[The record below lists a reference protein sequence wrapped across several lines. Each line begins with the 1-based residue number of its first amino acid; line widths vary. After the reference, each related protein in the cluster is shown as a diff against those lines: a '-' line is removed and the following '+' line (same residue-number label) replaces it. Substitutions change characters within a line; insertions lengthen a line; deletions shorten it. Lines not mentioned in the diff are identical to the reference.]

1 MRLFFVVI
9 DGMGDRP
16 DLRLGG
22 KTPLEYANTPNLDRL
37 ASRGITG
44 LVYTVGKR
52 IAPESDI
59 AVASLFGNKPSNYC
73 GRGPV
78 EAIGA
83 GMEMRDGYLA
93 LRFNFATVRGDK
105 IVDRRVGR
113 SLTER
118 EARRL
123 VNSLSKIKLPVKF
136 EIKHTVGHR
145 GVVVFKGW
153 FSRWITNI
161 DPAYKNEGYG
171 VAVKNP
177 SSVVKRA
184 RPMNKT
190 RAARFSAGLV
200 NTFYKLSREILL
212 EHPINKRRIKNGKL
226 PANAILLRDAGNCV
240 PKFRNLSEYFGYQW
254 YAVVGMPLEQAIAK
268 LSGMKVKSFSYP
280 KHWNIHSYTKTEV
293 KNMKSKTRRDGLY
306 YLHFKQTDIA
316 GHDADPKL
324 KAELIEMID
333 SFFSDKENDLVIVT
347 ADHATPCSLGSHSGD
362 PVPLLIYHPFIRSD
376 SVSFFSERSCR
387 RGKLG
392 IILGYRLM
400 PRVKRMFF
408 SYTRK
413 V

>member
-16 DLRLGG
+16 NLKLGG

-44 LVYTVGKR
+44 LVYTVGKG

-78 EAIGA
+78 EAIGS

-93 LRFNFATVRGDK
+93 LRFNFATVEGNH

-113 SLTER
+113 SLTNK
-118 EARRL
+118 EAECL
-123 VNSLSKIKLPVKF
+123 VKSLSKIKLPVEF
-136 EIKHTVGHR
+136 DIKHTVGHR

-190 RAARFSAGLV
+190 RAARFSANIV
-200 NTFYKLSREILL
+200 NTFYRLSREVLL
-212 EHPINKRRIKNGKL
+212 DHPINRKRIKKGKL

-240 PKFRNLSEYFGYQW
+240 PKFRDLSEYFGYQW
-254 YAVVGMPLEQAIAK
+254 HAVVGMPLEQAIAK
-268 LSGMKVKSFSYP
+268 LSGMKIKSFNYP
-280 KHWNIHSYTKTEV
+280 KRWNIYSHTKMEL
-293 KNMKSKTRRDGLY
+293 KSMISKTKKDGLY

-316 GHDADPKL
+316 GHDANPKL

-333 SFFSDKENDLVIVT
+333 AFFSDKENDMVVVT
-347 ADHATPCSLGSHSGD
+347 ADHATPCSLGAHSGD
-362 PVPLLIYHPFIRSD
+362 PVPLLIYHPFVHSD
-376 SVSFFSERSCR
+376 AVSTFSERSCR

-392 IILGYRLM
+392 TLLGYRLM
-400 PRVKRMFF
+400 PKIKRMFL

-413 V
+413 I